1 MKCAAIILLAGALSA
16 CGYGRGEYE
25 LNRNAVAPGASTAG
39 SSAKGINPVSGEFI
53 GGSGTPMRS
62 MGNPKYERY
71 DPYRL
76 MRN

>member
-1 MKCAAIILLAGALSA
+1 MKYVAMILMAGSLSA

-25 LNRNAVAPGASTAG
+25 VNRNAVAPGALAAG
-39 SSAKGINPVSGEFI
+39 SSAKAINPVSGEFI

-62 MGNPKYERY
+62 MGNPKYQHY